1 MISSLPFKSAIVRD
15 TFNILLYALELRFN
29 FLNAV
34 SNNAL
39 LSLSILQ
46 YFSISFGVSSA
57 FEKILYSLYLS
68 SWIFRAL
75 FTLFLIY

>member
-34 SNNAL
+34 LNYYKTSDR
-39 LSLSILQ
+39 SH
-46 YFSISFGVSSA
+46 A

-75 FTLFLIY
+75 FTLFLIS